1 MSERGRRRTGLYL
14 AALALAIQ
22 VLAWGQGE
30 AAEWRLAQPDFP
42 WSFPRDHWA
51 QPGYKTE
58 WWYFTGHL
66 ESAAGRRYGYQFTFF
81 RVGLLTETPQL
92 DSKWAA
98 NQLIMGHAAISDL
111 EGATHLFSEVL
122 YRATPLLGGFGVFP
136 DTLIAWSRGP
146 AGTEEPWTLKW
157 NGAAF
162 DFSMAD
168 HNQGIAF
175 ELRTRPLKPSIFEG
189 PNGYSRKGEGPS
201 AASQYY
207 SFTRLATEGRVR
219 VGGEWVAVQG
229 ESWMDKEVG
238 SNQLGAHQAGWDWFS
253 VQLDDGRELMLYLLR
268 DAAGEVDFARG
279 TATAADG
286 GVQYLERDEF
296 GVTTTAYWTS
306 PQTAARYPA
315 AWTINLGGETWDLRP
330 MLADQENRG
339 ALGGNLFYWE
349 GAVSVLNATGE
360 QLGKG
365 YVELTGYGTGKRPG
379 I

>member
-1 MSERGRRRTGLYL
+1 MSERGKRRLGLRL
-14 AALALAIQ
+14 AVLVLVIQ
-22 VLAWGQGE
+22 ALAWGQGE
-30 AAEWRLAQPDFP
+30 ATAWRLAQPDFP

-51 QPGYKTE
+51 HPEFKTE

-81 RVGLLTETPQL
+81 RVGLLTEMPHL
-92 DSKWAA
+92 DSEWAA

-111 EGATHLFSEVL
+111 EGGTHLFSEVL

-157 NGAAF
+157 NGASF
-162 DFSMAD
+162 DFAMAD

-175 ELRTRPLKPSIFEG
+175 ELQTRPLKQSIFEG
-189 PNGYSRKGEGPS
+189 LNGYSRKGAGPS

-207 SFTRLATEGRVR
+207 SFTRLATEGTVR
-219 VGGEWVAVQG
+219 VGGESVAVQG
-229 ESWMDKEVG
+229 ESWMDKEFG
-238 SNQLGAHQAGWDWFS
+238 SNQLGAHQVGWDWFS
-253 VQLDDGRELMLYLLR
+253 LQLDDGRELMLYLLR
-268 DAAGEVDFARG
+268 DAAGEVDLARG
-279 TATAADG
+279 TSIAADG
-286 GVQYLERDEF
+286 TVRYLEREEF

-315 AWTINLGGETWDLRP
+315 AWTVKLGEETWALKP

-349 GAVSVLNATGE
+349 GAVSVLNARGE

-365 YVELTGYGTGKRPG
+365 YVELTGYGTGTRPG